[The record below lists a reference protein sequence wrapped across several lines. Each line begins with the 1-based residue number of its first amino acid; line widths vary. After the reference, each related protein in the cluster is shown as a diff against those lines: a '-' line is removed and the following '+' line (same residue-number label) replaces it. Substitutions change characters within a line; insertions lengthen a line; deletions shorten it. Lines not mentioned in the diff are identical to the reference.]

1 MKKRRGK
8 LPVRQVS
15 EIAVTE
21 ADAERL
27 TRLLQAQCARSFM
40 PRSFPALQKKLDEAE
55 WLDSRLIPPDVVTMN
70 SRVRLKN
77 LESGEEMI
85 QTLVF
90 PHGANPAQGRVSILT
105 SLETA
110 MLGRRVGDFM
120 EFGVSDG
127 AKRFHVESV
136 LFQPEAAN
144 EDDW

>member
-1 MKKRRGK
+1 
-8 LPVRQVS
+8 
-15 EIAVTE
+15 
-21 ADAERL
+21 
-27 TRLLQAQCARSFM
+27 
-40 PRSFPALQKKLDEAE
+40 
-55 WLDSRLIPPDVVTMN
+55 MN